1 MNSFLSTFDTK
12 RHKKLIVIILFG
24 VLLRLLPIWIW
35 GVDGCVRDECS
46 YIKQAY
52 LLVQGKGIVA
62 TTGWLWAPGYSALL
76 ALHKLVFDS
85 VYWMKYT
92 QVAISVVVA
101 VLLYQLSKDE
111 RRGLWACSLYMFSPV
126 QIFFAQSLWSE
137 TVYGAVLIGLVWLFH
152 KKVHSGWLGF
162 ILAAGILLRGVALYL
177 VLIVGFFVYFR
188 RQSVL
193 RLLCAVFFF
202 VAPYSVYA
210 SYKFDRFI
218 VSDRTLGQMMWLG
231 NNGFEPMTFDWGN
244 GATSNF
250 AYERNKKKNT
260 YSCPPRPKKKTP
272 MVRNKWSMERQDCLM
287 KQGRVWLQ
295 EHPDVFVSRIPIRV
309 AQMMTPHSFLTR
321 HLRSGGWRGLSEW
334 WDELIIIWSAA
345 MSLIVLWSGCM
356 GLLHNRKTQVAK
368 LTGTVI
374 LYHVFCISLLA
385 GLSRYRVPLEP
396 LLMLYAG
403 SILGGDWKQI
413 DRRTAI
419 YILMVLVIVLPLS
432 LWFFPSG
439 WSWWRS
445 YF

>member
-231 NNGFEPMTFDWGN
+231 NNGFEPMTF
-244 GATSNF
+244 
-250 AYERNKKKNT
+250 
-260 YSCPPRPKKKTP
+260 
-272 MVRNKWSMERQDCLM
+272 
-287 KQGRVWLQ
+287 
-295 EHPDVFVSRIPIRV
+295 
-309 AQMMTPHSFLTR
+309 
-321 HLRSGGWRGLSEW
+321 
-334 WDELIIIWSAA
+334 ELASSSIA
-345 MSLIVLWSGCM
+345 LD
-356 GLLHNRKTQVAK
+356 K
-368 LTGTVI
+368 LFI
-374 LYHVFCISLLA
+374 C
-385 GLSRYRVPLEP
+385 
-396 LLMLYAG
+396 
-403 SILGGDWKQI
+403 
-413 DRRTAI
+413 
-419 YILMVLVIVLPLS
+419 
-432 LWFFPSG
+432 
-439 WSWWRS
+439 
-445 YF
+445 